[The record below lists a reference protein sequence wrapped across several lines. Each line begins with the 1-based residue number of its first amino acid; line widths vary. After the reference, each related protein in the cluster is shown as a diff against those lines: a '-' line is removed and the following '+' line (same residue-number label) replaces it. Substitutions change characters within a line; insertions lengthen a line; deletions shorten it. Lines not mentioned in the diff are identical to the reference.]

1 MVSSMLD
8 ISSIESGI
16 GNMNFAPVDV
26 SEMCRE
32 VTEKFRNGYR
42 DLDIRLNA
50 EDGIFV
56 AGDKKHLAQTVYTI
70 PKKVLLFDFAYAKIL
85 DITNDSGKREEI

>member
-56 AGDKKHLAQTVYTI
+56 TGDKKHLAHTVYTI
-70 PKKVLLFDFAYAKIL
+70 PKKVLLFG
-85 DITNDSGKREEI
+85 GKFRYVID